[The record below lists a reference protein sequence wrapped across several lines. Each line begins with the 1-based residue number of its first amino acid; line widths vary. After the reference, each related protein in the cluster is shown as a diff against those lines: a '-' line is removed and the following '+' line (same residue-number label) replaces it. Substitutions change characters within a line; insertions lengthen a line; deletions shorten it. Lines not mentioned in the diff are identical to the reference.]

1 MPPIHISEPPHRP
14 PADGVALELGAARAI
29 TYLRVSVTDRCNLR
43 CQYCM
48 PEDQEFFERER
59 LLSFEEIATVA
70 GVLVRRGV
78 NKIRLTGG
86 EPLLRRE
93 IERLVALLKA
103 LPGGPQVVMT
113 TNGMLLQRQAAS
125 LRAAGLDRLNISLD
139 SLRPERFERIARRP
153 GLPAVLAGIDAALAA
168 GFTRTKLNTVV
179 MGGINDDEIPELLD
193 FSAARGLEQRFI
205 EFMPMA
211 SNGYGLDAQRVPLDE
226 IRRRVEAHVPLV
238 PRPRGTGPADTFSVA
253 GTGAKVGI
261 IAAISLPFCET
272 CNRVRLTAEGVL
284 RSCLFEGG
292 EVSIRELVR
301 SGAGIERGLTE
312 SLDWLRRVKPPVHA
326 GLGHVQMNQVGG

>member
-1 MPPIHISEPPHRP
+1 
-14 PADGVALELGAARAI
+14 
-29 TYLRVSVTDRCNLR
+29 
-43 CQYCM
+43 M

-86 EPLLRRE
+86 EPLLRRQ

-103 LPGGPQVVMT
+103 LPGEPQVVMT
-113 TNGMLLQRQAAS
+113 TNGMLLERAAAS

-139 SLRPERFERIARRP
+139 SLRPERFESIARRP

-168 GFTRTKLNTVV
+168 GFPRTKLNTVV
-179 MGGINDDEIPELLD
+179 MGGINDDEIPDLLD

-211 SNGYGLDAQRVPLDE
+211 SNDYGLSATRVPLDE
-226 IRRRVEAHVPLV
+226 IRRRIEAHTPLQ
-238 PRPRGTGPADTFSVA
+238 PRARGSGPADTFTA
-253 GTGAKVGI
+253 TATGAKGGI
-261 IAAISLPFCET
+261 LAAISLPFCET
-272 CNRVRLTAEGVL
+272 CNPVRLT
-284 RSCLFEGG
+284 
-292 EVSIRELVR
+292 
-301 SGAGIERGLTE
+301 
-312 SLDWLRRVKPPVHA
+312 
-326 GLGHVQMNQVGG
+326 